1 MQNSGTH
8 TTQHT
13 TTIYLFILEG
23 EIRIAIL
30 LYGHV
35 RKYHHIFN
43 NYSLVREQ
51 LIKGYAR
58 MDNKSDRR
66 DRRHK
71 EYFPNFFLKSEILEL
86 QM

>member
-35 RKYHHIFN
+35 NVRKYHHHFFFFN
-43 NYSLVREQ
+43 NSLVREQ
-51 LIKGYAR
+51 FKLIKGGYG
-58 MDNKSDRR
+58 
-66 DRRHK
+66 
-71 EYFPNFFLKSEILEL
+71 
-86 QM
+86 